1 MAAPGSPIRDFCARV
16 CVQVRFT
23 PDRAA
28 ITAEL
33 TAHLEDRVD
42 ALRERDPALT
52 SEEAQA
58 RAVAA
63 MGDPEAIGRALDQ
76 SHSPLLGWFQ
86 VWFRRAVWSLAA
98 MVLLVSLPQT
108 VQTLTALAAPPV
120 FQDTAGLGHLLAR
133 YDEYDVT
140 ADLAPSAEW
149 QYGGYT
155 FSIPRAVVT
164 RSADGASRDLY
175 YLMKVTHAAPWQ
187 RGPEVSRWLWAEDD
201 AGNIYPSQRQDMSL
215 NAVDFTAAYPFV
227 SYYDLQVTGIHPEA
241 NSITLRF
248 ERYGETAVYLTL
260 PLKGGT

>member
-28 ITAEL
+28 ISAEL
-33 TAHLEDRVD
+33 AAHLEDRTD

-52 SEEAQA
+52 PEEAQA

-120 FQDTAGLGHLLAR
+120 FQDTAGLGHLLAH

-140 ADLAPSAEW
+140 ADLAPWWWTAQTTGLSWSSPTPRRSFGQRWSSPPATKAIPAFICSPPIRS
-149 QYGGYT
+149 GGQRT
-155 FSIPRAVVT
+155 VFCSPTPCPACAPTT
-164 RSADGASRDLY
+164 RR
-175 YLMKVTHAAPWQ
+175 T
-187 RGPEVSRWLWAEDD
+187 
-201 AGNIYPSQRQDMSL
+201 
-215 NAVDFTAAYPFV
+215 
-227 SYYDLQVTGIHPEA
+227 LQVRGYDAAGALVYQSPVPE
-241 NSITLRF
+241 SWESRYELR
-248 ERYGETAVYLTL
+248 
-260 PLKGGT
+260 